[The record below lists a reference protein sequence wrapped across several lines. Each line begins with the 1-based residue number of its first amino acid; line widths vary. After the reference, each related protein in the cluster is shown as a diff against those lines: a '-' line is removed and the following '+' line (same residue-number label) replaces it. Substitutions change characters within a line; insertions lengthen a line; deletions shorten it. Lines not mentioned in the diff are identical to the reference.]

1 MTEIAM
7 MQVHTAEARDELA
20 HVDGRPGLEGVN
32 LWPVAEP
39 VDHDVARFEYEGG
52 AVAEREYDNECPE
65 GIPGFN
71 YRG

>member
-7 MQVHTAEARDELA
+7 MQVITAEAHDDLA

-39 VDHDVARFEYEGG
+39 VDHDVARFEHEGG
-52 AVAEREYDNECPE
+52 AVVEDDFDEFWPLKL
-65 GIPGFN
+65 GK
-71 YRG
+71 